1 MSGEAALTE
10 SKASK
15 KVRKRKKGLYKKM
28 AAQME
33 FYFSD
38 ANLRKSKFLKDLIDK

>member
-1 MSGEAALTE
+1 MAAE
-10 SKASK
+10 VGAPKPK
-15 KVRKRKKGLYKKM
+15 EKIRKRKKGIYKKM
-28 AAQME
+28 AAQLE